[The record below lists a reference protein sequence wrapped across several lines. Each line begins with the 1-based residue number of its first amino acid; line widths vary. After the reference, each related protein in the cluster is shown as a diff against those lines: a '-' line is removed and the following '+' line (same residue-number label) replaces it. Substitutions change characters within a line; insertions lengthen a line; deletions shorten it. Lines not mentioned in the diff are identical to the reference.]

1 MSGPPSPEAAP
12 KLPPLP
18 RSALL
23 ADAKITI
30 HAPIP
35 RVFEA
40 LLNEEQLAQWWA
52 DQPRVEAE
60 LGGRYEG
67 TLPDGRVE
75 ASITGIDGPG
85 KLSYMWPIAQE
96 GGSVETSVA
105 FELSPKGPETFVHVV
120 HRAPRPI
127 AGEWASLWTGALES
141 LKAFLEG
148 SAPVSE

>member
-1 MSGPPSPEAAP
+1 MSGPPPAAGP
-12 KLPPLP
+12 SKPPPP
-18 RSALL
+18 RSVLL

-30 HAPIP
+30 QAPIP

-40 LLNEEQLAQWWA
+40 LLNPEQLGQWWA
-52 DQPRVEAE
+52 ADVRIEAE

-67 TLPDGRVE
+67 TLPEGRVE
-75 ASITGIDGPG
+75 GSIIGIDGPG

-105 FELSPKGPETFVHVV
+105 FELSPKGPETFVHLV
-120 HRAPRPI
+120 HRASKPVP
-127 AGEWASLWTGALES
+127 GEWNAVSSRALES

-148 SAPVSE
+148 SAPSSA